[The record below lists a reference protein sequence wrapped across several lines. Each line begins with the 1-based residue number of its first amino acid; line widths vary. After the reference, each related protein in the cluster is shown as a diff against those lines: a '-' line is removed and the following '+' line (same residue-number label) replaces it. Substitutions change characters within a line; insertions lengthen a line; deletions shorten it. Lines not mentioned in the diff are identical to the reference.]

1 VTAPIFADD
10 KFKTDL
16 CNLIPVLR
24 AFARGLAGRRDIADD
39 LAQEAL
45 AKAWQARGSYAPGTN
60 LKAWLFTILRNQFY
74 SDCRRSWRQSAW
86 DQDAA
91 EQIPGSP
98 DQQMWTAE
106 LSDTTRALTSL
117 PDEQREAMILIAA
130 GGLSYEEAA
139 AICNCAVGTIKS
151 RVSRARSS
159 LVEMLE
165 GRLPTTAARRDAAEG
180 AASDRI
186 MSELARLLSRSRPV
200 NASVMPAHF

>member
-1 VTAPIFADD
+1 
-10 KFKTDL
+10 
-16 CNLIPVLR
+16 
-24 AFARGLAGRRDIADD
+24 
-39 LAQEAL
+39 
-45 AKAWQARGSYAPGTN
+45 
-60 LKAWLFTILRNQFY
+60 
-74 SDCRRSWRQSAW
+74 
-86 DQDAA
+86 
-91 EQIPGSP
+91 
-98 DQQMWTAE
+98 
-106 LSDTTRALTSL
+106 
-117 PDEQREAMILIAA
+117 MILIAA